1 MLNIVGIIVEVK
13 VAVNLVFV
21 ALLKVWFEIVLEI
34 FYVKEEFIRDLFLLD
49 HRAINTMQKNNLL
62 SAYLVKVNNC
72 EELVVIY
79 QNYFSSSQYN
89 SSIDS
94 LEGPI
99 HVIALPK

>member
-49 HRAINTMQKNNLL
+49 HRAINAMQKKQLFCPHILL
-62 SAYLVKVNNC
+62 R
-72 EELVVIY
+72 
-79 QNYFSSSQYN
+79 
-89 SSIDS
+89 
-94 LEGPI
+94 
-99 HVIALPK
+99 